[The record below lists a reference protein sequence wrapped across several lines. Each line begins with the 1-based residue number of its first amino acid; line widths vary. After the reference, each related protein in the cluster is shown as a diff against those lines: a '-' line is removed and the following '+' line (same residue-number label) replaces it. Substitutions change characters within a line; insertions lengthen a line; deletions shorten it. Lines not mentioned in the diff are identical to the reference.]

1 MKTGAAKALG
11 RLIAHT
17 DRTQEAVTA
26 ALHFYDCLKICFT
39 YGHGSG
45 TIMFD
50 APQCPE
56 CKKFYNPDKGCKY
69 ENCGS
74 KGEENRRVDAPFN
87 ENEERQKILNGEYP
101 SRIVQG
107 RQNKHIP
114 DTKEFEQKRESMQ
127 REDPYN
133 EPAIVE
139 VDAQMLVDKYKGTG
153 VIRKDSGSLFPRET
167 VTVDFVVGKTWV
179 KSLRKYVDTDTFT
192 ILYSNKGTHIFP
204 RNMYSSRR

>member
-1 MKTGAAKALG
+1 MNGGSAYAFC
-11 RLIAHT
+11 RLLANT
-17 DRTQEAVTA
+17 DRSPEAIA
-26 ALHFYDCLKICFT
+26 ATLHFYDSLKMYCGRGIIT
-39 YGHGSG
+39 S
-45 TIMFD
+45 D

-114 DTKEFEQKRESMQ
+114 GTKEFEQKREKMNRIS
-127 REDPYN
+127 EGS
-133 EPAIVE
+133 EPAILE
-139 VDAQMLVDKYKGTG
+139 ADAQMLVDKYKGTG
-153 VIRKDSGSLFPRET
+153 ILSKDFGSLYPREV
-167 VTVDFVVGKTWV
+167 VTVDFIVGKTWV
-179 KSLRKYVDTDTFT
+179 KSMQK
-192 ILYSNKGTHIFP
+192 
-204 RNMYSSRR
+204 